1 MWQIKKLVFNAL
13 SQMKINYF
21 RKFEKKQNILMNKQ
35 KLQYFNLKR
44 KFTSYVFCGSNFI
57 KQNNLKT
64 SQVYGYYQPIKQK
77 KNDKINNFKRKQLFL

>member
-1 MWQIKKLVFNAL
+1 MWQIKKLVFNGL

-44 KFTSYVFCGSNFI
+44 KYTS
-57 KQNNLKT
+57 
-64 SQVYGYYQPIKQK
+64 
-77 KNDKINNFKRKQLFL
+77 